1 MNEDGTAI
9 NLVDLINRLSEP
21 PAPEP
26 VSLVPQTA
34 GWWMLG
40 ALMLSALAVGIWRA
54 WRRWQAEAYR
64 RTALRQLDRTAQDP
78 AAIAMVL
85 RRTALAAYPRR
96 EVAGLAGEDWVAF
109 LQRTGDFPVT
119 AAPALTHGPYT
130 SGSDAGQ
137 LRIAAERWIRTH
149 RRAA

>member
-34 GWWMLG
+34 GWWVVG
-40 ALMLSALAVGIWRA
+40 VLMLLALASGIWRI
-54 WRRWQAEAYR
+54 WRHWRAEAYR
-64 RTALRQLDRTAQDP
+64 RVALRQLDRAAHDP

-85 RRTALAAYPRR
+85 RRAALAAYPRR

-109 LQRTGDFPVT
+109 LRRTGDFPI
-119 AAPALTHGPYT
+119 AAALALTRGPYT

-137 LRIAAERWIRTH
+137 LRKAAEHWIRTH
-149 RRAA
+149 RRAP